1 MAVYIFLVYAVQC
14 RACLSQFPNLQDI
27 LCEGAFGFLLLCQ
40 ANATVAMAM
49 AMFESALSPLSC
61 YFFLHARSSCRGLK
75 SRQRVCGE
83 SSAPSL
89 VYLFIMYNK
98 AVWQFHR

>member
-14 RACLSQFPNLQDI
+14 RACLSRFPNLQDI

-61 YFFLHARSSCRGLK
+61 YFFLTCTFELQRPEKQAEGLWREL
-75 SRQRVCGE
+75 SPVPC
-83 SSAPSL
+83 
-89 VYLFIMYNK
+89 LFIYN
-98 AVWQFHR
+98 V

>member
-61 YFFLHARSSCRGLK
+61 YFFFTRTFKLQRPEKQAEGLRREL
-75 SRQRVCGE
+75 SPVPC
-83 SSAPSL
+83 
-89 VYLFIMYNK
+89 LFIYN
-98 AVWQFHR
+98 V